1 MMGLY
6 QLLILTVA
14 ILCDVTKGQ
23 EEATIEDIERLS
35 ANITQLSNQFRLLQ
49 ASIDERLASV
59 GNSEVQ
65 QVRSLIMPPAH
76 IPHLSMRSTDVL
88 LTYVF
93 YTTNYFC
100 GSLRTRLASFRASF
114 FWLRWVL
121 KNAPD
126 QLVTLDSSRCVFD

>member
-65 QVRSLIMPPAH
+65 QVRSLMHAAH

-126 QLVTLDSSRCVFD
+126 QLVTLDSSRCVFN